1 MSQARQDVAPVS
13 FWYVPPPQLAH
24 SERPAVAATVPGRH
38 GAHTSRL
45 TAPGAALEVPA
56 GHSSHAALELEPLFG
71 LNVPAGQACQTRRE
85 AAPASSQT
93 PPFGQA
99 SQAALPTSGEK
110 EPAAQGKHS
119 SWPLSGWYWPGA
131 QRKQSEMFAARLLG
145 MWVPAGHFCGRTD
158 PSGQKCPNQQ
168 GPLQSEVKWS
178 DAFP

>member
-1 MSQARQDVAPVS
+1 M
-13 FWYVPPPQLAH
+13 
-24 SERPAVAATVPGRH
+24 
-38 GAHTSRL
+38 
-45 TAPGAALEVPA
+45 

-71 LNVPAGQACQTRRE
+71 LKLPAGQGCQTRRE

-131 QRKQSEMFAARLLG
+131 QGRQNSCLG
-145 MWVPAGHFCGRTD
+145 DPMTGECRPGGQGSGCPVP
-158 PSGQKCPNQQ
+158 SSQKWPLVHW
-168 GPLQSEVKWS
+168 PLQVASVRPLV
-178 DAFP
+178 FP